1 MVHHPF
7 SPVTVSFWDI
17 HHFQPDPYHIL
28 YWILLVMYLVIY
40 YMYVCKYHPVSIR
53 YSQNIPSIST
63 WPWQTT
69 SICKCVFAHK
79 RMMCMVIFWEIWAKL
94 VDPCGPSKTPPARWG
109 SLDFNK
115 GANPPSFLLPSL
127 AAITPVFFLHCGV
140 TPAPDAAGHAKECQT
155 ECQHRFQIECQKK
168 NQNRM
173 PENMSA

>member
-79 RMMCMVIFWEIWAKL
+79 GMMCMVIFWEIRAKL

-115 GANPPSFLLPSL
+115 GANPPSFLPPSFTRCHHSCL
-127 AAITPVFFLHCGV
+127 LSALWSDASSRCCG
-140 TPAPDAAGHAKECQT
+140 ARQ
-155 ECQHRFQIECQKK
+155 
-168 NQNRM
+168 RM
-173 PENMSA
+173 PDRMSA